1 GWSGRLKPRPP
12 RRTLAEDRGLRN
24 GAQSRVPLQGLF
36 SGAGYFGAGC
46 LSQPRRRGE
55 GVAPPQRRHS
65 MATNSSR
72 AEVSLVVGTA
82 PAISSR
88 SILRNDAASA

>member
-1 GWSGRLKPRPP
+1 
-12 RRTLAEDRGLRN
+12 
-24 GAQSRVPLQGLF
+24 
-36 SGAGYFGAGC
+36 
-46 LSQPRRRGE
+46 
-55 GVAPPQRRHS
+55 

-72 AEVSLVVGTA
+72 AEVPLVVGTA